1 MSDRNKHTSFGM
13 TSKEF
18 DKIGSFLSGTQTVSQ
33 FCYSAMQEKIKR
45 VEVRDKTARK
55 QLHEKDVKLFEAV
68 IVDVMKQ
75 YGVIK

>member
-1 MSDRNKHTSFGM
+1 MGDRNKHTSFSM
-13 TSKEF
+13 TDEEF
-18 DKIGSFLSGTQTVSQ
+18 NKINTFLSGTQTVSQ
-33 FCYSAMQEKIKR
+33 FCYYAMQEKIKR